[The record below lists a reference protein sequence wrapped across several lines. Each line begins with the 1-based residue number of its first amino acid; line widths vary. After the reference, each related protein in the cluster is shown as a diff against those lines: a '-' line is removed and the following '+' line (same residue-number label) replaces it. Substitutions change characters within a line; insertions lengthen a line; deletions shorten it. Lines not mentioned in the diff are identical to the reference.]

1 VRREVLALVVAAT
14 VGIVACSSNHGAK
27 AKAIPQSNP
36 SFCAEARAF
45 AAKYAGGVDKPADV
59 PKLVADLKTL
69 VRHAPPEV
77 VADLQVI
84 EDAVANY
91 STGASTPPADES
103 AKVEAANSD
112 LAKFSREHCG
122 STTTTTR

>member
-1 VRREVLALVVAAT
+1 MGRGVVSLLVVTA
-14 VGIVACSSNHGAK
+14 VAIAGCGGRHHTTASRQDST
-27 AKAIPQSNP
+27 
-36 SFCAEARAF
+36 SFCADAKAF

-69 VRHAPPEV
+69 VRQAPPEV
-77 VADLQVI
+77 VPDLQVI

-91 STGASTPPADES
+91 STGKLQPPADES
-103 AKVEAANSD
+103 TKVEAANSN
-112 LAKFSREHCG
+112 LAKFSRDHCG